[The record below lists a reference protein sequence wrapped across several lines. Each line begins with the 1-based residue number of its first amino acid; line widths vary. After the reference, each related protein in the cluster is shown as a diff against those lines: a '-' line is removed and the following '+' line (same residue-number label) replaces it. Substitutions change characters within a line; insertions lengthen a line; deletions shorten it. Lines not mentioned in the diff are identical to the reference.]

1 MYSDL
6 FVLYLSSRNMFS
18 HLGLIMTKSNNT
30 PLRRTQRDYSLGFK
44 LQAVD
49 ALEKGDMTDKQAQKF
64 MAFKVVQPWL
74 LG

>member
-1 MYSDL
+1 
-6 FVLYLSSRNMFS
+6 
-18 HLGLIMTKSNNT
+18 MTKSNNT